1 MNSVSR
7 GVAAIL
13 AAGFAC
19 FASPLSAQ
27 TGDLKVGMITTL
39 SGPGSGLGIDVR
51 DGFALALKDLGGTLG
66 GLLGPELTTLLVV
79 PLGVANMLLMYFLA
93 FRF

>member
-1 MNSVSR
+1 MRSVSR

-19 FASPLSAQ
+19 FSAPLSAQ
-27 TGDLKVGMITTL
+27 TGEVKVGMITTL

-66 GLLGPELTTLLVV
+66 
-79 PLGVANMLLMYFLA
+79 A
-93 FRF
+93 